1 VVLQD
6 CDGVFFCLYLLYI
19 DLIALARVDAIIFL
33 YIFKGMETKRGRP
46 PKKPSERK
54 TAGML
59 IPLTEAEREQIQAAA
74 ASDDAKPITWA
85 REILLRAAKRRG
97 K

>member
-1 VVLQD
+1 
-6 CDGVFFCLYLLYI
+6 
-19 DLIALARVDAIIFL
+19 
-33 YIFKGMETKRGRP
+33 MGRP
-46 PKKPSERK
+46 PKRPQDRK

-85 REILLRAAKRRG
+85 REVLLRAAKRRG
-97 K
+97 SK